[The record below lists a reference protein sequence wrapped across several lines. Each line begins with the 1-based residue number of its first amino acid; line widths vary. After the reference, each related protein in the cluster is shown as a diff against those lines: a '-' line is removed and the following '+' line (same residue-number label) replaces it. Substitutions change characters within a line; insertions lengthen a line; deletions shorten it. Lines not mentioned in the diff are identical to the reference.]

1 MSPRYNGEIERL
13 RRRLYSETPLIG
25 GWRRRRAAQ
34 ALAAEISTATVRV
47 LAEALIKSPDEQVR
61 DLALQTLERLD
72 DWRAISAVC
81 KIWADTRHPRL
92 TTLLLENEW
101 VASMPPEVKV
111 LTALKVGRM
120 DEASGGDE
128 RFVEP
133 LLTACEDA
141 DSIIA
146 ERARQAL
153 LRLQEEE
160 AREALCRLVIER
172 DDPLAR
178 EVALEVDYYPEDKQQ
193 RALFFFLTEQWE
205 RYEGLDFDQ
214 RLLRTA
220 YAVADGAVRWNVREK
235 LRAAG
240 RTDFLT
246 VIAGRDYQARVA
258 EMTPGETDLLIQTLT
273 ANGAWSELWGLACEI
288 SFCRSTRIVET
299 LAGAGWAPQE
309 GESRKIFQT
318 LVPLVTQ
325 DGGLPTRDSDLDEL
339 FPPALRRAQARV
351 AGRINDVTFSPV
363 RPVIAI
369 GTGEGKVAV
378 WNYQRGEREHLL
390 GPFAHSVGDVTF
402 TRDGFLLWA
411 ERTNRTDVP
420 CAIYLWR
427 PDGPDESPRVLGS
440 HRGSVTAIAPVD
452 EGRLLSAGR
461 DGRVILWELSQRR
474 ELARLKRYFWARAMQ
489 VSPDGRH
496 VALLHDGIT
505 LAALPGLDQ
514 LLYGSARSVGR
525 CAAFLPSDH
534 GEEAWTGSG
543 SVPDNRTL
551 LMGQYSG
558 NVVKYY
564 PRNERWITYEV
575 PSFTYH
581 EGRVEGVNF
590 LSSRSV
596 VVTAG
601 SEGTIRFIDLD
612 DRSTIGEVEEPRG
625 QVTSLHVSSDE
636 SFMAVGNSRASFSLW
651 DLRYLD
657 VLNLLLEPLARAPT
671 SALTILGAVMEG
683 DGLSPRARRTLEF
696 AQQML
701 RHRVRFDIEL
711 GPAPSL
717 VAGEFDIEI
726 E

>member
-1 MSPRYNGEIERL
+1 MSPRYNFEIEQL

-25 GWRRRRAAQ
+25 GWRRQRAAR
-34 ALAAEISTATVRV
+34 ALADDGSTAAVRV
-47 LAEALIKSPDEQVR
+47 LAEALTRSGDENVVGI
-61 DLALQTLERLD
+61 ALQTLRPLE
-72 DWRAISAVC
+72 DWRAISAAC
-81 KIWADTRHPRL
+81 GIWAETRHPRL
-92 TTLLLENEW
+92 TSLLFENEW

-120 DEASGGDE
+120 DEATGGDE

-133 LLTACEDA
+133 LLAACEDA
-141 DSIIA
+141 DPIIA
-146 ERARQAL
+146 ARARQAL
-153 LRLQEEE
+153 LGLQEEE
-160 AREALCRLVIER
+160 AREALCRLVIVR
-172 DDPLAR
+172 DDPRAR
-178 EVALEVDYYPEDKQQ
+178 EVALEADYYPEDEQQ

-220 YAVADGAVRWNVREK
+220 YAVADDAVRQRVRDK

-246 VIAGRDYQARVA
+246 VIAGRDYQARAA
-258 EMTPGETDLLIQTLT
+258 EMAPGEIDLLIQTLT
-273 ANGAWSELWGLACEI
+273 ANEEWPRLWNLACEV
-288 SFCRSTRIVET
+288 SLCRSARIVET
-299 LAGAGWAPQE
+299 LAGAGWAPE
-309 GESRKIFQT
+309 GGESREIFQALT
-318 LVPLVTQ
+318 PLVTR
-325 DGGLPTRDSDLDEL
+325 DGGLPTRESDLIDL

-351 AGRINDVTFSPV
+351 AGRINDVAFSPV

-378 WNYQRGEREHLL
+378 WNYQRGAREHLL
-390 GPFAHSVGDVTF
+390 GPFDHSVGDVTF
-402 TRDGFLLWA
+402 TGDGTLLWA

-427 PDGPDESPRVLGS
+427 PDGAGEPPDVLGV
-440 HRGSVTAIAPVD
+440 HIGSVTAIAPVNG
-452 EGRLLSAGR
+452 ERLLSAGR
-461 DGRVILWELSQRR
+461 DGRVVLWDIMHRQ
-474 ELARLKRYFWARAMQ
+474 ELANLERYFWARAMQ
-489 VSPDGRH
+489 VSPDSRR
-496 VALLHDGIT
+496 VALLHDGIA

-525 CAAFLPSDH
+525 CAAFLPSAH
-534 GEEAWTGSG
+534 GEETWKGSG
-543 SVPDNRTL
+543 SVPDNQTL
-551 LMGQYSG
+551 LVGQYSG
-558 NVVKYY
+558 DVFKYY
-564 PRNERWITYEV
+564 PRNERWITHEV

-581 EGRVEGVNF
+581 EGRVEGVSF
-590 LSSRSV
+590 LRSRSV

-625 QVTSLHVSSDE
+625 QVTSLHVSPDE
-636 SFMAVGNSRASFSLW
+636 CFMAVGNSRASFSLW
-651 DLRYLD
+651 DLRGLD
-657 VLNLLLEPLARAPT
+657 VLDLLLDPFGRAPT
-671 SALTILGAVMEG
+671 SALATLGTMLG
-683 DGLSPRARRTLEF
+683 FDGLSPRAHRTLEF
-696 AQQML
+696 AQRML
-701 RHRVRFDIEL
+701 RHRVRFDVEL